1 MNWIFII
8 LLLIVIW
15 ILVYYLA
22 ISLVKNHVSPYGP
35 ALLIRTQAGIKLIER
50 VSKWKFWDYFISFF
64 YYAMP
69 ILSAATVIL
78 LIYEAILV
86 FSIPRSAAVPLS
98 YALALPGINPT
109 IPIGYGIIGL
119 IVAIAL
125 HEGAHGIAAR
135 RHNISVRSTG
145 LLWLII
151 PVGAFVEPD
160 EEETK
165 KVEPKT
171 RGKIFAAGPG
181 MNIVLAVIFIVLAIG
196 IASTFTAVQGAPV
209 ESSFTPSFHPGDII
223 ERVNGLPLN
232 NPNELPNLSLNPG
245 TYVNVTLERAGHTVT
260 EQVVYGLYI
269 IGVLQGYPASA
280 AGIKKGDVIVS
291 IGNAKINNENT
302 LESVLSKYKAGEN
315 TTITV
320 FNGSTISSYNITFAS
335 DYDYLKSQGIS
346 NPGVPKD
353 YPFIGIQVALFGIT
367 LFDQYSYLALLKD
380 PLYGGALGFFEYIGL
395 PFHFLLP
402 LPSYLLPTVISN
414 PVMLNLEYLFYWL
427 FWLNFALGLTNIL
440 PLVPLDG
447 GYVLMNT
454 PALQKSKRRRDAI
467 VAVVSIIV
475 LFLLLWEI
483 IIPRI

>member
-1 MNWIFII
+1 
-8 LLLIVIW
+8 
-15 ILVYYLA
+15 
-22 ISLVKNHVSPYGP
+22 S
-35 ALLIRTQAGIKLIER
+35 
-50 VSKWKFWDYFISFF
+50 
-64 YYAMP
+64 
-69 ILSAATVIL
+69 
-78 LIYEAILV
+78 
-86 FSIPRSAAVPLS
+86 
-98 YALALPGINPT
+98 
-109 IPIGYGIIGL
+109 
-119 IVAIAL
+119 
-125 HEGAHGIAAR
+125 
-135 RHNISVRSTG
+135 
-145 LLWLII
+145 
-151 PVGAFVEPD
+151 
-160 EEETK
+160 
-165 KVEPKT
+165 
-171 RGKIFAAGPG
+171 
-181 MNIVLAVIFIVLAIG
+181 
-196 IASTFTAVQGAPV
+196 
-209 ESSFTPSFHPGDII
+209 
-223 ERVNGLPLN
+223 
-232 NPNELPNLSLNPG
+232 NELPNLSLNPG

-467 VAVVSIIV
+467 VAIVSIIV